1 MVQKSLDLKN
11 KCAHQSKY
19 TCFCPL
25 PTIAITPG
33 WGQVEQHAAE
43 KLQEAQVEIK

>member
-1 MVQKSLDLKN
+1 M
-11 KCAHQSKY
+11 SKPIKVLL
-19 TCFCPL
+19 FCQH
-25 PTIAITPG
+25 PTIAFTPG